1 MVNRVRGEGSED
13 FTYYRPE
20 NLALLCGHGQLGL
33 EVSAMTRIP
42 LRWSVDTVE
51 RVDVG
56 VIARKAELAFTA
68 TSLLF

>member
-20 NLALLCGHGQLGL
+20 NSARPCGHGQLGL